1 MSRILLFSAE
11 LAGFGGV
18 ERMTASLAKL
28 LQANHEVHVASFDPV
43 GTPPGM
49 PLPVPF
55 HPLGADRHRPLALR
69 VLTYVAQVRR
79 LRALERKLAI
89 DVTISNLWRADLISA
104 LAGGR
109 VRRIAVAHINVVDN
123 ATNRLMVK
131 LRPFVA
137 RVYRRFDRVVTVSG
151 ALERELASF
160 YRLDA
165 ARVCTIW
172 NPVDHVSSV
181 SHLSPESRIV
191 WCGRM
196 VPEKNLPALVDA
208 FALVRASHPS
218 AVLHL
223 VGDGPER
230 PVIEARV
237 DAHRLTRSAHDPAV
251 VFHGR
256 LDDPATVIAGATAL
270 ALPSVAEGLPLVLIE
285 AMAQGTPVVAADC
298 ANGGVHEGLDAKSPH
313 DPARAQGEE
322 LPSGWLLAVP
332 RDEAGH
338 HQWAATLAA
347 LLSDPVR
354 VAEYRRGARA
364 RAAAFAPERIAL
376 RWQQLLAQ
384 VLA

>member
-11 LAGFGGV
+11 LGGFGGV

-28 LQANHEVHVASFDPV
+28 LQADHEVHVASFDPV
-43 GTPPGM
+43 GTSPGM

-55 HPLGADRHRPLALR
+55 HPMGADRHRPLALR

-89 DVTISNLWRADLISA
+89 DVTVSNLWRADLISA

-137 RVYRRFDRVVTVSG
+137 RIYRRFDRVVTVSR

-165 ARVCTIW
+165 TRVCTIW
-172 NPVDHVSSV
+172 NPVDQVAAV
-181 SHLSPESRIV
+181 SHLSPEPRIV

-208 FALVRASHPS
+208 FALARASHPS

-237 DAHRLTRSAHDPAV
+237 DAHRLTRSGGNAAV

-256 LDDPATVIAGATAL
+256 LDEPAAVIAGATAL

-285 AMAQGTPVVAADC
+285 AMVQGTPVVAADC
-298 ANGGVHEGLDAKSPH
+298 ANGGVHEGVDANSPH

-322 LPSGWLLAVP
+322 LPSGWLLTVP

-338 HQWAATLAA
+338 RQWAATLGA
-347 LLSDPVR
+347 LLSDPLR

-364 RAAAFAPERIAL
+364 RAAAFAPERIAM
-376 RWQQLLAQ
+376 RWQQLLAD